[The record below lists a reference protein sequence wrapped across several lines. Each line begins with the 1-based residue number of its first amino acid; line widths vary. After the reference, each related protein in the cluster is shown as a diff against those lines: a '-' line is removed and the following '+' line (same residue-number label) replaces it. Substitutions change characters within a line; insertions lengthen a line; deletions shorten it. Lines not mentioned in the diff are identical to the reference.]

1 MYVRTWKK
9 GSKFYAS
16 VVKSKRIGS
25 KVIQETVAYLG
36 EVTSDQIP
44 FLKAAY
50 SKVKPLLVYPEEQ
63 S

>member
-16 VVKSKRIGS
+16 VVKSSRNGS
-25 KVIQETVAYLG
+25 KVIQETVVYLG

-44 FLKAAY
+44 YLKAAY
-50 SKVKPLLVYPEEQ
+50 AKKKPLLVYPEDIT
-63 S
+63 